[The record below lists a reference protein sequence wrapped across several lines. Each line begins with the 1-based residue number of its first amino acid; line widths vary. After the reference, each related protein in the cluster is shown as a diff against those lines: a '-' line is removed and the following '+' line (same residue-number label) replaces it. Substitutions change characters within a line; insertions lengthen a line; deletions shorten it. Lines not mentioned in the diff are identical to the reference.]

1 MPFLPAS
8 SNISREGGV
17 VGDSTRP
24 VGVVGEGLSSALDH
38 HKRAG
43 GAERSELLSVSQLTP
58 RITVCQGLF
67 DELEFL
73 ICKYWQYEQSSAHDI
88 PINLM
93 RDARNQPAFSL
104 FSWAREVG

>member
-1 MPFLPAS
+1 M
-8 SNISREGGV
+8 GGV
-17 VGDSTRP
+17 VGYSTRP

-58 RITVCQGLF
+58 RISVCQGLF
-67 DELEFL
+67 DEIEFSDYL
-73 ICKYWQYEQSSAHDI
+73 YENNL

-93 RDARNQPAFSL
+93 RDTRNQPAFSL
-104 FSWAREVG
+104 FSWPREAG

>member
-1 MPFLPAS
+1 M
-8 SNISREGGV
+8 GGV

-67 DELEFL
+67 DEL
-73 ICKYWQYEQSSAHDI
+73 Y
-88 PINLM
+88 
-93 RDARNQPAFSL
+93 FSD
-104 FSWAREVG
+104 W